1 MRCPTIATMT
11 ITMIAIGTNV
21 PKTIVAVETFRG
33 GLGGGV
39 GHQAGLENSVPM
51 RADSVKHASRRGGWF
66 VRMGAVVRVLSVTV
80 LAAVVF
86 VPLSAAST
94 RLSFTFK
101 TRQGPAVHHANPPSG
116 AVGDSYQSTLV
127 LRNAGIAQ
135 LGAGRHEKV
144 GSMELG
150 YTIRRQCTAFAKRC
164 VATADFDTVTTLP
177 GGKVLAGGRSISIAT
192 PSIRI
197 PVTGGTG
204 RFEHVH
210 GWVTISPSSTRI
222 STYELT
228 LP

>member
-1 MRCPTIATMT
+1 M
-11 ITMIAIGTNV
+11 
-21 PKTIVAVETFRG
+21 
-33 GLGGGV
+33 
-39 GHQAGLENSVPM
+39 
-51 RADSVKHASRRGGWF
+51 
-66 VRMGAVVRVLSVTV
+66 RMGAVRALALAV
-80 LAAVVF
+80 LAAAVL

-94 RLSFTFK
+94 KVSYTFK
-101 TRQGPAVHHANPPSG
+101 TRQGPTVHHAHPPSG
-116 AVGDSYQSTLV
+116 AVGDSYESTLV

-135 LGAGRHEKV
+135 LGAGTHEKV

-164 VATADFDTVTTLP
+164 VATADFDTVTALP

-192 PSIRI
+192 LNIRI

-204 RFEHVH
+204 RFEHAR